1 MTSIRSQVAGP
12 DLEVAQRIWR
22 TVRRLGAGRLT
33 PGAAILPFRD
43 DLQEQL
49 DWLAQEVEEHDG
61 DARVLPV
68 VDLGEGGGEG
78 VRADAGRSAGRVQA
92 APIGAPRLP
101 RAGAPASRT
110 GRRLLARL
118 RTEKELLALQR
129 RFREIRAR
137 DYLRAHGRWEPGWP
151 IFTLIR

>member
-49 DWLAQEVEEHDG
+49 DWLRPEGGEHDG
-61 DARVLPV
+61 DGRVLPV
-68 VDLGEGGGEG
+68 VDLGEG
-78 VRADAGRSAGRVQA
+78 VRADAGRSQA
-92 APIGAPRLP
+92 EYKQLRSEPRDFP
-101 RAGAPASRT
+101 ERGPPASRT
-110 GRRLLARL
+110 GRRLLARP

-137 DYLRAHGRWEPGWP
+137 DYLRAHGRWEP
-151 IFTLIR
+151 

>member
-43 DLQEQL
+43 DLKEHL

-68 VDLGEGGGEG
+68 VDLGEGGARVYERM
-78 VRADAGRSAGRVQA
+78 RAEYKQLRSEPRDFPERGPQHPGPDDDYSRVCGPKRSSSRYSDASARSG
-92 APIGAPRLP
+92 PGTTCGLIDDGS
-101 RAGAPASRT
+101 RAGPSS
-110 GRRLLARL
+110 
-118 RTEKELLALQR
+118 
-129 RFREIRAR
+129 
-137 DYLRAHGRWEPGWP
+137 H
-151 IFTLIR
+151 

>member
-43 DLQEQL
+43 DLKEQL

-68 VDLGEGGGEG
+68 VDLGEGGARVYERM
-78 VRADAGRSAGRVQA
+78 RADRRPSTSSSDRSPATSPSGGPQHPGPDDDYSRVCGPKRSSSRYSDA
-92 APIGAPRLP
+92 SARSGPGTTCGLMDDGS
-101 RAGAPASRT
+101 RAGPSS
-110 GRRLLARL
+110 
-118 RTEKELLALQR
+118 
-129 RFREIRAR
+129 
-137 DYLRAHGRWEPGWP
+137 H
-151 IFTLIR
+151 

>member
-43 DLQEQL
+43 DLQENL
-49 DWLAQEVEEHDG
+49 HWLAQEVEEHDG

-68 VDLGEGGGEG
+68 VDLGEGGRGCTSG
-78 VRADAGRSAGRVQA
+78 CG
-92 APIGAPRLP
+92 PIGRPSTSSSDRS
-101 RAGAPASRT
+101 PATSPS
-110 GRRLLARL
+110 G
-118 RTEKELLALQR
+118 
-129 RFREIRAR
+129 
-137 DYLRAHGRWEPGWP
+137 G
-151 IFTLIR
+151 

>member
-43 DLQEQL
+43 DLKEQL

-68 VDLGEGGGEG
+68 VDLGEGGRGCTSG
-78 VRADAGRSAGRVQA
+78 CGPSTSSSDRSPATSPSGGPSIPDRTTTTRASADRK
-92 APIGAPRLP
+92 GAPRATATLP
-101 RAGAPASRT
+101 R
-110 GRRLLARL
+110 
-118 RTEKELLALQR
+118 
-129 RFREIRAR
+129 
-137 DYLRAHGRWEPGWP
+137 DPGP
-151 IFTLIR
+151 G